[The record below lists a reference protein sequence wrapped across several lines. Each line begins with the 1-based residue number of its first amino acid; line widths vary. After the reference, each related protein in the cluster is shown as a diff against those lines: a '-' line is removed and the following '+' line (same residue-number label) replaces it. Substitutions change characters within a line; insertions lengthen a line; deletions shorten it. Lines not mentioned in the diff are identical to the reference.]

1 MSLFLRPGPVL
12 STRRPARRP
21 TRLSARLSASL
32 SAHLSAC
39 LLGLLMLAPLSALG
53 ASPVE
58 QHNSNAF
65 WFENWTGLRN
75 ATLVI
80 SAPNG
85 SLTTIVAAS
94 GTPVFQLSGAEIAD
108 GIYRFELSA
117 ATDEQV
123 KILNPQN
130 NGRGAAQTDTMAKSF
145 YLNGSF
151 TVSRGVI
158 ITPEDITEDN

>member
-1 MSLFLRPGPVL
+1 MYPFLRPGPVIG
-12 STRRPARRP
+12 PI
-21 TRLSARLSASL
+21 
-32 SAHLSAC
+32 LSAC
-39 LLGLLMLAPLSALG
+39 LLGLLLLAPLAAAA

-58 QHNSNAF
+58 QHNSNAL
-65 WFENWTGLRN
+65 WFENWSGLRN
-75 ATLVI
+75 ATLVV

-85 SLTTIVAAS
+85 TLTTIEAAT

-130 NGRGAAQTDTMAKSF
+130 NGRGTAQPDSMAKPF
-145 YLNGSF
+145 YLNGNF

-158 ITPEDITEDN
+158 ITPEDVTEDN